1 MAQSL
6 VDIGAAGGPLRLL
19 GYLNDR
25 APVGSEICG
34 APVVATFDDWREQPA
49 DVLFIAA
56 LHKAK
61 HMLGNAA
68 RILGLGIPDSRWARV
83 VDPRTAISDHAKIAP
98 GVFVGPF
105 TTLGP
110 NARLG
115 SHVSVRAGSNVSHDV
130 EVGNFAF
137 VGTGV
142 IVCGNARVEEGAHI
156 APRAVIQ
163 DGRCVGRYSVVG
175 LGAVVV
181 RDVPD
186 YAIVAGNPA
195 RAIGEIDRGPP

>member
-6 VDIGAAGGPLRLL
+6 AHIGASGGPLRLL

-34 APVVATFDDWREQPA
+34 APVVATFDDWRKQPA

-61 HMLGNAA
+61 HMKGNAA
-68 RILGLGIPDSRWARV
+68 RILGLGIPESRWASV
-83 VDPRTAISDHAKIAP
+83 VDPRTEISEHARIAP

-105 TTLGP
+105 TTLGA
-110 NARLG
+110 NARVG
-115 SHVSVRAGSNVSHDV
+115 SHVAVRAGSNVSHDT
-130 EVGNFAF
+130 ELGNFVF
-137 VGTGV
+137 VGTGA
-142 IVCGNARVEEGAHI
+142 IVCGNTRVEEGAHI

-163 DGRCVGRYSVVG
+163 DGLRVGRYSVVG
-175 LGAVVV
+175 LGAAVL

-195 RAIGEIDRGPP
+195 RVIGQVGRGST